1 MQKKMLEKNEGF
13 FTDWISS
20 RGLDRVRT
28 TRLDPTRPDPTRP
41 DPTREVSNLHDSIQ
55 PSTLDFKRS
64 LTLPRFDL
72 RVFENDFGR
81 ATRVTNERKQELN
94 RQENEK

>member
-1 MQKKMLEKNEGF
+1 MQKRMLKKNAGH
-13 FTDWISS
+13 FTGWISS

-28 TRLDPTRPDPTRP
+28 TRPGPTRP
-41 DPTREVSNLHDSIQ
+41 DPTREISNLHDSIQ